1 MGPRVY
7 RFRGVGGCTHRTGRA
22 ARPFRRVVC
31 IFVMNGSLFLY
42 VKTVCAFRPEP
53 ESRIH
58 RCGLS
63 VNNPLLTHRISY
75 PTPPPPPRKR
85 DLDNMNMNGQ
95 KYKIHSR
102 LQGQGGGLTGLCS
115 SLCFSRLTLA
125 ASELLLFCVPLLC
138 LCWACSFTTPPPCL
152 HPAALGSGSDPAAGT
167 PPADAPLS
175 LWDSLAV
182 GRRLAFP
189 QFQLNTYNS
198 LSVLYAIYGLL
209 KSPYYVHSGTSQRF
223 VSADAT
229 LVSYRM
235 HYPVTDSCS

>member
-138 LCWACSFTTPPPCL
+138 LCWACSFTTPPPL
-152 HPAALGSGSDPAAGT
+152 HPADCSAHRRAAHLHGGACQARLR
-167 PPADAPLS
+167 PGDRRARQEAGAVYCSPL
-175 LWDSLAV
+175 
-182 GRRLAFP
+182 
-189 QFQLNTYNS
+189 
-198 LSVLYAIYGLL
+198 
-209 KSPYYVHSGTSQRF
+209 
-223 VSADAT
+223 
-229 LVSYRM
+229 
-235 HYPVTDSCS
+235 